1 MTERNVTH
9 GTFVVERRLKAS
21 PDRVFNAFANKDEK
35 AKWFVGPAEWQSEPG
50 VFDFR
55 VDGEETNHG
64 GVKGKFWSEF
74 WCRYQD
80 IVPNERIVYVYRM
93 AINGVP
99 MSASLAV
106 LELKPDG
113 AGTHLV
119 LTETGAYFD
128 GFSTQDN
135 LDGREHGTNVIL
147 DQLVAS
153 LGG

>member
-1 MTERNVTH
+1 MTERNVTY
-9 GTFVVERRLKAS
+9 GTFVVERRLKAA
-21 PDRVFNAFANKDEK
+21 PARVFSAFANKEEK
-35 AKWFVGPAEWQSEPG
+35 SKWFRGPAEWQAEPG

-64 GVKGKFWSEF
+64 GIKGQFWSEF

-93 AINGVP
+93 RLNGVP

-106 LELKPDG
+106 LEFKADG
-113 AGTHLV
+113 PGTHLV
-119 LTETGAYFD
+119 LTETGAYLD
-128 GFSTQDN
+128 GYSAQEHR
-135 LDGREHGTNVIL
+135 DGREHGTNAIL

-153 LGG
+153 LDG